1 MIVNHTIHQ
10 RANPSNEKSASLDV
24 PLAGFSQCHLGILSQ
39 LQAFEQLPA
48 LQAAAAQA
56 CTVAHHTL
64 DLFKFAVGGHH
75 ADEENELF
83 PAVLRSATPGA
94 EAQRV
99 QAMVQRLTAEHR
111 EIESCWKKLAPAVK
125 AAAQSRPGDL
135 DPAAVHD
142 LVQRY
147 TAHALFEEQEFLPL
161 AETILARN
169 GNHMAALGLSLH
181 LRHAP
186 QVVGHV

>member
-1 MIVNHTIHQ
+1 MTVNRTIHQ
-10 RANPSNEKSASLDV
+10 RADPANETPVDLDV

-64 DLFKFAVGGHH
+64 DLFRFAVEGHH

-83 PAVLRSATPGA
+83 PAVLRSAAPGDEA
-94 EAQRV
+94 EQV
-99 QAMVQRLTAEHR
+99 QAMVDRLTAEHR
-111 EIESCWKKLAPAVK
+111 TIESCWEKLAPAVT
-125 AAAQSRPGDL
+125 AAAHAQPGEL

-147 TAHALFEEQEFLPL
+147 TAHALFEEQSFFPL
-161 AETILARN
+161 AVAILTRN
-169 GNHMAALGLSLH
+169 GSPVSALGLSAH
-181 LRHAP
+181 WRHGP
-186 QVVGHV
+186 KGSL

>member
-1 MIVNHTIHQ
+1 MTVNRSIHPQ
-10 RANPSNEKSASLDV
+10 ADPAPEKPLDLEV

-64 DLFKFAVGGHH
+64 DLFKFAVEGHH
-75 ADEENELF
+75 SDEEDALF

-94 EAQRV
+94 EAQLV
-99 QAMVQRLTAEHR
+99 QAMVERLTAEHR
-111 EIESCWKKLAPAVK
+111 EIESCWKKLAPAVT
-125 AAAQSRPGDL
+125 AAAHAQPGEL

-147 TAHALFEEQEFLPL
+147 KAHALFEEQAFFPL
-161 AETILARN
+161 AITLLTRN
-169 GNHMAALGLSLH
+169 GDHLAALGLSLQ
-181 LRHAP
+181 LPRAP
-186 QVVGHV
+186 QVGPV

>member
-1 MIVNHTIHQ
+1 MTFKRTIDLPAASA
-10 RANPSNEKSASLDV
+10 RKSPVDLEV

-39 LQAFEQLPA
+39 LQAFEQLPV

-64 DLFKFAVGGHH
+64 DLFKFAVDGHH

-83 PAVLRSATPGA
+83 PAVLRSAAPGD
-94 EAQRV
+94 ESQRV
-99 QAMVQRLTAEHR
+99 QAMVERLTAEHR
-111 EIESCWKKLAPAVK
+111 TIEACWRKLAPAVT
-125 AAAQSRPGDL
+125 AVAHAQSGEL

-147 TAHALFEEQEFLPL
+147 MAHALFEEQEFFPL
-161 AETILARN
+161 AIAILTRN
-169 GNHMAALGLSLH
+169 GDPVSALGLS
-181 LRHAP
+181 AP
-186 QVVGHV
+186 WRPASKGAGPV

>member
-10 RANPSNEKSASLDV
+10 CANPSNEKSASLDV
-24 PLAGFSQCHLGILSQ
+24 LLAGFSQCHLGILSQ
-39 LQAFEQLPA
+39 LQAFEQLPG

-111 EIESCWKKLAPAVK
+111 EIESCWKKLAPAVT

-147 TAHALFEEQEFLPL
+147 TAHALFEEQAFLPL

-169 GNHMAALGLSLH
+169 GKHMAALGLSLH

>member
-1 MIVNHTIHQ
+1 MTVKRTNDQ
-10 RANPSNEKSASLDV
+10 QAGSARETPVDLEV

-56 CTVAHHTL
+56 CTVAHQTL
-64 DLFKFAVGGHH
+64 DLFKFSVEGHH

-83 PAVLRSATPGA
+83 PAVLRGAAPGDEA
-94 EAQRV
+94 ELV
-99 QAMVQRLTAEHR
+99 QAMVERLKAEHR
-111 EIESCWKKLAPAVK
+111 NIESCWKKLAPAVT
-125 AAAQSRPGDL
+125 AAAHAQPAAL

-147 TAHALFEEQEFLPL
+147 TAHALFEEQAFFPL
-161 AETILARN
+161 AITILTRN
-169 GNHMAALGLSLH
+169 GGPVAALGLSSPWQP
-181 LRHAP
+181 AIKGAGP
-186 QVVGHV
+186 V